1 MTVQMQHKQMFHV
14 ADGSGWHYAST
25 CRIWQDSCRL
35 NHPMIKLKQSA
46 KSSSVD
52 ILLKKN
58 ANNAT
63 FTSDLIHLQFNRSF
77 WIYSKSK
84 EHML

>member
-1 MTVQMQHKQMFHV
+1 
-14 ADGSGWHYAST
+14 
-25 CRIWQDSCRL
+25 
-35 NHPMIKLKQSA
+35 MIKLKQSA